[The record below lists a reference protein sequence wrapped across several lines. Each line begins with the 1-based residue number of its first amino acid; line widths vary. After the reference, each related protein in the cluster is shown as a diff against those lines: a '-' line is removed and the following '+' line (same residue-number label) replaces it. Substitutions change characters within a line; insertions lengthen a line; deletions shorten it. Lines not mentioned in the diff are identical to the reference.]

1 MSKLGQEMF
10 RRTVVEMGGEILP
23 GFVDAR
29 CADFLFRP
37 RGMIVD
43 MKILDEQ
50 VRDEHAVKVEALTNN
65 RIRRGVRA
73 MHGKELLDVP
83 KLPPD
88 HQQEWFDVLE
98 RFTVNLV
105 RHANQQIRATKQ
117 RLGLPNAKGVFLIGN
132 EGNLLRA
139 GPEDFLAL
147 VLRMLA
153 RAKGAAQEPGFFHV
167 HAAVYFSLE
176 IPADAQVLPFWSAM
190 QVDSEDGEL
199 LAFLAQLRSNWIE
212 SLSAASLHDTK

>member
-1 MSKLGQEMF
+1 
-10 RRTVVEMGGEILP
+10 
-23 GFVDAR
+23 
-29 CADFLFRP
+29 
-37 RGMIVD
+37 
-43 MKILDEQ
+43 
-50 VRDEHAVKVEALTNN
+50 
-65 RIRRGVRA
+65 
-73 MHGKELLDVP
+73 
-83 KLPPD
+83 
-88 HQQEWFDVLE
+88 
-98 RFTVNLV
+98 VNLV

>member
-73 MHGKELLDVP
+73 MHGKELLTCRNY
-83 KLPPD
+83 LPITSRSGST
-88 HQQEWFDVLE
+88 FS
-98 RFTVNLV
+98 R
-105 RHANQQIRATKQ
+105 
-117 RLGLPNAKGVFLIGN
+117 
-132 EGNLLRA
+132 
-139 GPEDFLAL
+139 GP
-147 VLRMLA
+147 
-153 RAKGAAQEPGFFHV
+153 P
-167 HAAVYFSLE
+167 
-176 IPADAQVLPFWSAM
+176 
-190 QVDSEDGEL
+190 
-199 LAFLAQLRSNWIE
+199 
-212 SLSAASLHDTK
+212 

>member
-10 RRTVVEMGGEILP
+10 RRAVVEMGGEILP
-23 GFVDAR
+23 GFDDAR

-37 RGMIVD
+37 RGLIVD
-43 MKILDEQ
+43 MKILDGQ
-50 VRDEHAVKVEALTNN
+50 VRDEHAVVVEALTNK
-65 RIRRGVRA
+65 RIRRGLRA
-73 MHGKELLDVP
+73 THAKELLDVP
-83 KLPPD
+83 KVPPEY
-88 HQQEWFDVLE
+88 QGEWLDVIE
-98 RFTVNLV
+98 RFAVNLV
-105 RHANQQIRATKQ
+105 RHANRQIRATKQ

-199 LAFLAQLRSNWIE
+199 LAFLSQLRTSWIE
-212 SLSAASLHDTK
+212 SLSAASLHDTQ